1 MNVGIREM
9 LDAGVHFGHQTR
21 FWHPKMAPY
30 LFGHRNKIH
39 IIHLERTLEK
49 MAEATEFVK
58 RMSANQG
65 VILFVGTKR
74 QSQEAIRT
82 EAQRCGMPYV
92 DIRWLGGMLT
102 NFNTVKNSVKK
113 LKDMTAQLSDGS
125 LERLQKKEQLLFAR
139 KQQSLE
145 RQLGGVKDMNQM
157 PNALFIIDVGFHKIA
172 IQEAKT
178 IGIPVVGVVDSN
190 HNPEEIDVVIP
201 GNDDAGK
208 AVAIYARLMADAV
221 LEGRNQSV
229 ASLTQSAAADE
240 YVEVNA

>member
-1 MNVGIREM
+1 MNVSMREM

-49 MAEATEFVK
+49 TAEAAEYVK
-58 RMSANQG
+58 RMSANRG

-102 NFNTVKNSVKK
+102 NFGTIKNSVKK
-113 LKDMTAQLSDGS
+113 LKEMSAQLSDGS
-125 LERLQKKEQLLFAR
+125 LDRLPKKEQLLFRR
-139 KQQSLE
+139 KQEQLE
-145 RQLGGVKDMNQM
+145 RQLGGVKDMNQL
-157 PNALFIIDVGFHKIA
+157 PNALFIIDIGYHKIA
-172 IQEAKT
+172 IQEAKK
-178 IGIPVVGVVDSN
+178 IGAPIIGVVDSN
-190 HNPEEIDVVIP
+190 CNPENVDVVIP

-221 LEGRNQSV
+221 LEGRDQ
-229 ASLTQSAAADE
+229 SLTSLAQTSDE
-240 YVEVNA
+240 YVEVSE

>member
-1 MNVGIREM
+1 MNVSIREM

-21 FWHPKMAPY
+21 FWHPKMAPF

-49 MAEATEFVK
+49 MAEASEFIK
-58 RMSANQG
+58 RMSANRG

-74 QSQEAIRT
+74 QSQDPIRA

-102 NFNTVKNSVKK
+102 NFGTVKNSVKH
-113 LKDMTAQLSDGS
+113 LKDMTAKLSDGS
-125 LERLQKKEQLLFAR
+125 LERLPKKEQLLFRR
-139 KQQSLE
+139 KQESLE
-145 RQLGGVKDMNQM
+145 RQLGGVKDMNQL

-172 IQEAKT
+172 VQEAKK

-201 GNDDAGK
+201 GNDDASK

-221 LEGRNQSV
+221 LEGRNQSIT
-229 ASLTQSAAADE
+229 SLTQGADE
-240 YVEVNA
+240 YVEITE